1 MDIDSIPVNNP
12 VVVIYTSGQVVYVN
26 RRFPIPESPPSDATE
41 DERLQ
46 YDQENFWV
54 GLISEF
60 RAESPDKVYVKV
72 YWLYWPDE
80 LPEGRQPYHG
90 KRELVL
96 SNHVDIIDASTI
108 ATHAEIS
115 FWDENDDSNKNVLQE
130 RYWRQTYDLK
140 KAARD
145 PRNAL
150 SKLRKF
156 CTCGKYDN
164 PNVEMYQCH
173 KPQVGCGLWNH
184 QGCLVKELEERAWN
198 QFLTGTLTHERE
210 EDQTLSQKVGGLIK
224 PLVALAGGAKDDK
237 VQQVAEARKG
247 SKRAKQSA
255 KGQKPWF
262 GKLKANIETVDGN
275 VFNATV
281 TQLVPTPA
289 SASANGKGG
298 HRFEPKEWRMKL
310 NCLRCGESLN

>member
-1 MDIDSIPVNNP
+1 M
-12 VVVIYTSGQVVYVN
+12 VIYTSGQVVYVN
-26 RRFPIPESPPSDATE
+26 RQFPIPESPPADATE

-46 YDQENFWV
+46 YDKENFWV

-60 RAESPDKVYVKV
+60 RAESPEKVYVKV
-72 YWLYWPDE
+72 FWLYWPDE

-115 FWDENDDSNKNVLQE
+115 YWDENDDSNKNVLQE

-140 KAARD
+140 KAVRD

-150 SKLRKF
+150 SRLRRF
-156 CTCGKYDN
+156 CICGKYDN

-184 QGCLVKELEERAWN
+184 QECLLKDLEERAWN
-198 QFLTGTLTHERE
+198 SFLTGTLTHERE
-210 EDQTLSQKVGGLIK
+210 EDKTLGQKVEKTVGGLIK
-224 PLVALAGGAKDDK
+224 PLVALAGVGVDDK
-237 VQQVAEARKG
+237 TVEVSVTPKG
-247 SKRAKQSA
+247 GKRQKQPN
-255 KGQKPWF
+255 KGQKAWF

-275 VFNATV
+275 IHNATV

-289 SASANGKGG
+289 SAISNGKGG

-310 NCLRCGESLN
+310 NCLKCGESLN